1 MPKLRILDFSS
12 FSEEVFHEMMD
23 SYIDPSR
30 YEVVRIGKNSSEDRV
45 HEMVKDAEIILTDP
59 LHFNPVT
66 RRIIEAG
73 DKLRLIQCY
82 TIGFDDVDVKAA
94 RERGIPVAN
103 NVGVTARSMAEY
115 TIMASIYL
123 LKNIGLAHT
132 EFMKGNWVQQMLLT
146 PAYNPHELGS
156 VTLGILGCGNIG
168 QEVAKLARVFGS
180 RILYHKRNR
189 LPEDVEQSLG
199 LEYTSFEDLLRR
211 SDVLSIN
218 LPLTSET
225 QGIMG
230 AAELY
235 NMKQGAVLVNTSR
248 GGIVDEKALADALA
262 SGHLRGAAVD
272 VFENEPNISSCPLL
286 GLKNVLLT
294 PHSSAIS
301 SGTMKRSPVM
311 VVENLNRIYEGK
323 PPLRIVN

>member
-103 NVGVTARSMAEY
+103 NKVHG
-115 TIMASIYL
+115 
-123 LKNIGLAHT
+123 
-132 EFMKGNWVQQMLLT
+132 
-146 PAYNPHELGS
+146 
-156 VTLGILGCGNIG
+156 
-168 QEVAKLARVFGS
+168 
-180 RILYHKRNR
+180 
-189 LPEDVEQSLG
+189 
-199 LEYTSFEDLLRR
+199 
-211 SDVLSIN
+211 
-218 LPLTSET
+218 
-225 QGIMG
+225 
-230 AAELY
+230 
-235 NMKQGAVLVNTSR
+235 
-248 GGIVDEKALADALA
+248 
-262 SGHLRGAAVD
+262 
-272 VFENEPNISSCPLL
+272 
-286 GLKNVLLT
+286 
-294 PHSSAIS
+294 
-301 SGTMKRSPVM
+301 
-311 VVENLNRIYEGK
+311 
-323 PPLRIVN
+323 

>member
-1 MPKLRILDFSS
+1 
-12 FSEEVFHEMMD
+12 
-23 SYIDPSR
+23 
-30 YEVVRIGKNSSEDRV
+30 
-45 HEMVKDAEIILTDP
+45 VKDAEIILTDP

-82 TIGFDDVDVKAA
+82 TIGFDDVDLKAA

-103 NVGVTARSMAEY
+103 NAGVTARSMAEY

-132 EFMKGNWVQQMLLT
+132 EFMKGNWAQQLLLT

-156 VTLGILGCGNIG
+156 ATLGILGCGNIG
-168 QEVAKLARVFGS
+168 LEVAKLARAFGS
-180 RILYHKRNR
+180 RILYLKRNR
-189 LPEDVEQSLG
+189 LPEEVEQSLG

-225 QGIMG
+225 RGMMG
-230 AAELY
+230 AAELS

-248 GGIVDEKALADALA
+248 GGIVDEKALADALS

-272 VFENEPNISSCPLL
+272 IFENEPNISSCPLL
-286 GLKNVLLT
+286 GLWNVLLT

-311 VVENLNRIYEGK
+311 VAENLNRINEGK
-323 PPLRIVN
+323 PPLRIVS